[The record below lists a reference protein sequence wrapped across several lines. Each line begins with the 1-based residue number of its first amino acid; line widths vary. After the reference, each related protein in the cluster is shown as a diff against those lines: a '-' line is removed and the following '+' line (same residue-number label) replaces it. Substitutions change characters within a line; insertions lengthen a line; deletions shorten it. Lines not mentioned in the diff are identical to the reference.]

1 MENKDETTPAL
12 LLEEGE
18 ISDSDEKREEREEPI
33 PNLVLTSRHPKVE
46 HTSSRKVFT
55 SIFQRLEREG
65 RVEELPR

>member
-1 MENKDETTPAL
+1 MENNDETTPAL
-12 LLEEGE
+12 VLEEGE
-18 ISDSDEKREEREEPI
+18 ISDHDEKREEREEPI
-33 PNLVLTSRHPKVE
+33 PKLILTRHPKVE